1 MTSRAFTHLL
11 VALAILAASIGLY
24 VFAYYQVVNE
34 SKRSAELE
42 SQIEMTIESAVKAAE
57 TADTLVALAED
68 ERVIREYYVSLA
80 AIVPFLERIE
90 GTGRAIGSAVEV
102 VSVSDKPGSD
112 GRITLTLR
120 ILGSFE
126 SVLRTLGAIEYGP
139 YDSRIT
145 SLTFD
150 TPATG
155 GGAWTAAATFS
166 VATDAVPAK

>member
-1 MTSRAFTHLL
+1 MTSRALTHLFI
-11 VALAILAASIGLY
+11 ALALLTGSIGVY
-24 VFAYYQVVNE
+24 AFAYYQVVSE

-42 SQIEMTIESAVKAAE
+42 SQIQMTIESAVKAAE
-57 TADTLVALAED
+57 TSDTLVALAED

-80 AIVPFLERIE
+80 GIVPFLERIE
-90 GTGRAIGSAVEV
+90 GTGRSIGSAVQV

-120 ILGSFE
+120 IIGSFE
-126 SVLRTLGAIEYGP
+126 AVLRTLGAIEYGP

-155 GGAWTAAATFS
+155 GAWTAAATFS
-166 VATDAVPAK
+166 VATDAVPTK